1 MLLAGWL
8 RVTEGS
14 KAAADVRVEAAA
26 DAGAEREDT
35 EPGRDV
41 EIGSEGAVAS
51 LLTTFWWPVVYI
63 IQYGDAMGDTG
74 LSEPCGREPQTLTLS
89 TLSVCGRVSDSYTPM
104 VNVKISSLNGG
115 SGCC

>member
-14 KAAADVRVEAAA
+14 KASADVRVEAAA
-26 DAGAEREDT
+26 DAGAEREDA
-35 EPGRDV
+35 EPARAGRDV

-63 IQYGDAMGDTG
+63 I
-74 LSEPCGREPQTLTLS
+74 
-89 TLSVCGRVSDSYTPM
+89 
-104 VNVKISSLNGG
+104 
-115 SGCC
+115 

>member
-1 MLLAGWL
+1 MSGWKL
-8 RVTEGS
+8 QQMQEPRG
-14 KAAADVRVEAAA
+14 R
-26 DAGAEREDT
+26 REDT

-89 TLSVCGRVSDSYTPM
+89 TLSVCGRVSDSHTPM